1 VKRKSKL
8 AKLTLPTVTK
18 RTSKDDTG
26 LVAEFANFPV
36 PHYSYSSFTK
46 FGSDPF
52 MFKVNYINGDQ
63 IETTSSPSNVL
74 GKAMHKA
81 LETYLGGNPDVPV
94 PQDDGEAIKI
104 AHQVGLD
111 YLLGYSDGFIGYNT
125 VIASR
130 EKLNEKFAFAFFGY
144 IKEFDYR
151 KYVKEVVLVE
161 KMLKHKIEVDGK
173 VLPIPLK
180 GSADLVYRDHKDRLI
195 IRDHKITSTYSNPE
209 AIDGAKLIQA
219 AFNYFLVAA
228 ETGEVPYSMVYAEF
242 KISKNADNSPQMR
255 EFEIVFDDHPLIFEF
270 FYRYYYDVTDALLGK
285 QVFVPNVY
293 AMYDKEV
300 SILAYIHRLDQDEER
315 EKAFKKNKV
324 DNITDFLKK
333 RIQKDGA
340 MKQYLETVSAKF
352 VSAETLNYKNMTTE
366 EKIKMKLAE
375 HGLAVEFH
383 SKVRGNSVEL
393 YRYEPSI
400 GLKMSKIASYTKDIE
415 QVVEKSG
422 IRVLAPIRDSGLVGF
437 EIPLDER
444 TFPTAPKARG
454 FEIAIGQTVMGDA
467 RRFDIRQ
474 APHMLV
480 AGSSGSGKSV
490 FLNNLINQ
498 LLTIP
503 RVELHLFDPKQVEL
517 VQFEGEGKV
526 KEYQSHHAAI
536 AISLEALCEEMEER
550 YKEMKAA
557 RAKNIEDM
565 PNMRYKFVI
574 IDEFADLGM
583 KTHIGSLIQVLA
595 QKGRACGIHLIIAT
609 QRASTRVINGDIKVN
624 FPTRVVL
631 RMSKGVD
638 SRVMLDE
645 DGAEKLLGKGDM
657 LFASDAGIER
667 LQGYSA

>member
-1 VKRKSKL
+1 MSKRVSDNEL
-8 AKLTLPTVTK
+8 AGEYV
-18 RTSKDDTG
+18 
-26 LVAEFANFPV
+26 NFPV

-63 IETTSSPSNVL
+63 LETTSSPTNVL
-74 GKAMHKA
+74 GKSIHKA
-81 LETYLGGNPDVPV
+81 LETYLGGNKDVPV
-94 PQDDGEAIKI
+94 PENDGEAIKI
-104 AHQVGLD
+104 AHEVGLK
-111 YLLGYSDGFIGYNT
+111 YLQGYSDGFIGYNT
-125 VIASR
+125 VIENR
-130 EKLNEKFAFAFFGY
+130 EKLNERFASTFFGY
-144 IKEFDYR
+144 IKEFNYK
-151 KYVKEVVLVE
+151 KYVKEIVLVE
-161 KMLKHKIEVDGK
+161 KMLKTKVEVDGK

-180 GSADLVYRDHKDRLI
+180 GSADLVYRDYKGRLI
-195 IRDHKITSTYSNPE
+195 IRDHKITSTYSNE
-209 AIDGAKLIQA
+209 DAIDGAKLIQA
-219 AFNYFLVAA
+219 AFNFFTVSA
-228 ETGEVPYSMVYAEF
+228 ELGERPYSMVYAEY
-242 KISKNADNSPQMR
+242 KISKNKDGSPQMR
-255 EFEIVFDDHPLIFEF
+255 EFEIIFEQHPLIFEF
-270 FYRYYYDVTDALLGK
+270 FFRYYYDVTSALMGK

-300 SILAYIHRLDQDEER
+300 SILAYIHRLDLDEER
-315 EKAFKKNKV
+315 EKQFKKMKV

-340 MKQYLETVSAKF
+340 MKQYMDTVSAKF
-352 VSAETLNYKNMTTE
+352 VSAETLNYKSMTTE

-383 SKVRGNSVEL
+383 SKVQGNSVEL

-422 IRVLAPIRDSGLVGF
+422 IRVLAPIANSGLIGF
-437 EIPLDER
+437 EVPLDER
-444 TFPTAPKARG
+444 TYPTAPKAKG
-454 FEIAIGQTVMGDA
+454 FELAIGQTVMGET

-490 FLNNLINQ
+490 FLNNTIAQ
-498 LLTIP
+498 LLQIP

-517 VQFEGEGKV
+517 VQFQGESKV

-536 AISLEALCEEMEER
+536 AISLEALCEEMELR
-550 YKEMKAA
+550 YTEMKNAG
-557 RAKNIEDM
+557 AKNIEQM
-565 PNMRYKFVI
+565 PNMRYKFVV

-609 QRASTRVINGDIKVN
+609 QRASTKVINGDIKVN

>member
-1 VKRKSKL
+1 M
-8 AKLTLPTVTK
+8 PTVTK
-18 RTSKDDTG
+18 RVKDAD
-26 LVAEFANFPV
+26 LASDYVNFPV
-36 PHYSYSSFTK
+36 PHYSYSSLTK

-63 IETTSSPSNVL
+63 IETTSSPTNVL
-74 GKAMHKA
+74 GRTMHKA

-94 PQDDGEAIKI
+94 PADDGEAIKV
-104 AHQVGLD
+104 AHKTALE
-111 YLLGYSDGFIGYNT
+111 YLNGYSDGFIEYNT
-125 VIASR
+125 TVESR
-130 EKLNEKFAFAFFGY
+130 AKLEERFAFAFFGY
-144 IKEFDYR
+144 IKEFNY
-151 KYVKEVVLVE
+151 KKFVKEIVLVE
-161 KMLKHKIEVDGK
+161 KMLKHKVEVNGK
-173 VLPIPLK
+173 VLPVPLK

-195 IRDHKITSTYSNPE
+195 IRDHKFTSRYSDPE

-228 ETGEVPYSMVYAEF
+228 ETGETPYSMVYAEF
-242 KISKNADNSPQMR
+242 KITPNKDGSPQMR
-255 EFEIVFDDHPLIFEF
+255 EFEIVFGEHPLVFEF

-300 SILAYIHRLDQDEER
+300 SILAYIHRLDEDEAR
-315 EKAFKKNKV
+315 EKAFKANKV
-324 DNITDFLKK
+324 DNITDFLKR
-333 RIQKDGA
+333 RIMKDGS
-340 MKQYLETVSAKF
+340 MKKYLETVATKF
-352 VSAETLNYKNMTTE
+352 VSAETLNYKSMTTE

-383 SKVRGNSVEL
+383 SKVQGNSVEL

-400 GLKMSKIASYTKDIE
+400 GLKMSKIMAYVKDIE

-422 IRVLAPIRDSGLVGF
+422 IRVLAPIPNSGLVGF
-437 EIPLDER
+437 EVPLENR
-444 TFPTAPKARG
+444 TFPTAPQSQG
-454 FEIAIGQTVMGDA
+454 FKLAIGQTVMGEP
-467 RRFDIRQ
+467 RMFDVRQ

-490 FLNNLINQ
+490 FLNAVINQ

-503 RVELHLFDPKQVEL
+503 NVELHLFDPKQVEL
-517 VQFEGEGKV
+517 FTYEGHARV
-526 KEYQSHHAAI
+526 VEYQSHHAAI
-536 AISLEALCEEMEER
+536 ATSLEGLVEVMEER
-550 YKEMKAA
+550 YKDMKAA
-557 RAKNIEDM
+557 GKRNIEQMSAM
-565 PNMRYKFVI
+565 PYKFVI

-583 KTHIGSLIQVLA
+583 KTTIGSLIQLLA

-609 QRASTRVINGDIKVN
+609 QRASTHVISGDIKVN
-624 FPTRVVL
+624 FPTRVVF
-631 RMSKGVD
+631 RMSKSID

-667 LQGYSA
+667 LQGFSS

>member
-1 VKRKSKL
+1 M
-8 AKLTLPTVTK
+8 PTVTK
-18 RTSKDDTG
+18 RVKDAD
-26 LVAEFANFPV
+26 LASDYVNFPV
-36 PHYSYSSFTK
+36 PHYSYSSLTK

-63 IETTSSPSNVL
+63 IETTSSPTNVL
-74 GKAMHKA
+74 GRTMHKA

-94 PQDDGEAIKI
+94 PADDGEAIKV
-104 AHQVGLD
+104 AHKTALE
-111 YLLGYSDGFIGYNT
+111 YLNGYSDGFIEYNT
-125 VIASR
+125 TVESR
-130 EKLNEKFAFAFFGY
+130 AKLEERFAFAFFGY
-144 IKEFDYR
+144 IKEFNY
-151 KYVKEVVLVE
+151 KKFVKEIVLVE
-161 KMLKHKIEVDGK
+161 KMLKHKVEVNGK
-173 VLPIPLK
+173 VLPVPLK

-195 IRDHKITSTYSNPE
+195 IRDHKFTSRYSDPE

-228 ETGEVPYSMVYAEF
+228 ETGETPYSMVYAEF
-242 KISKNADNSPQMR
+242 KITPNKDGSPQMR
-255 EFEIVFDDHPLIFEF
+255 EFEIVFGEHPLVFEF

-300 SILAYIHRLDQDEER
+300 SILAYIHRLDEDEAR
-315 EKAFKKNKV
+315 EKAFKANKV
-324 DNITDFLKK
+324 DNITDFLKR
-333 RIQKDGA
+333 RIMKDGS
-340 MKQYLETVSAKF
+340 MKKYLETVATKF
-352 VSAETLNYKNMTTE
+352 VSAETLNYKSMTTE

-383 SKVRGNSVEL
+383 SKVQGNSVEL

-400 GLKMSKIASYTKDIE
+400 GLKMSKIMAYVKDIE

-422 IRVLAPIRDSGLVGF
+422 IRVLAPIPNSGLVGF
-437 EIPLDER
+437 EVPLENR
-444 TFPTAPKARG
+444 TFPTAPQSQG
-454 FEIAIGQTVMGDA
+454 FKLAIGQTVMGEP
-467 RRFDIRQ
+467 RMFDVRQ

-490 FLNNLINQ
+490 FLNAVINQ

-503 RVELHLFDPKQVEL
+503 NVELHLFDPKQVEL
-517 VQFEGEGKV
+517 FTYEGHEKV
-526 KEYQSHHAAI
+526 VEYQSHHAAI
-536 AISLEALCEEMEER
+536 ATSLEGLVEVMEER
-550 YKEMKAA
+550 YKDMKAA
-557 RAKNIEDM
+557 GKRNIEQMSAM
-565 PNMRYKFVI
+565 PYKFVI

-583 KTHIGSLIQVLA
+583 KTTIGSLIQLLA

-609 QRASTRVINGDIKVN
+609 QRASTHVISGDIKVN
-624 FPTRVVL
+624 FPTRVVF
-631 RMSKGVD
+631 RMSKSID

-667 LQGYSA
+667 LQGFSS

>member
-1 VKRKSKL
+1 MR
-8 AKLTLPTVTK
+8 KLTLPTVTK
-18 RTSKDDTG
+18 RVKDAD
-26 LVAEFANFPV
+26 LASDYVNFPV
-36 PHYSYSSFTK
+36 PHYSYSSLTK

-63 IETTSSPSNVL
+63 IETTSSPTNVL
-74 GKAMHKA
+74 GRTMHKA

-94 PQDDGEAIKI
+94 PADDGEAIKV
-104 AHQVGLD
+104 AHKTALE
-111 YLLGYSDGFIGYNT
+111 YLNGYSDGFIEYNT
-125 VIASR
+125 TVESR
-130 EKLNEKFAFAFFGY
+130 AKLEERFAFAFFGY
-144 IKEFDYR
+144 IKEFNY
-151 KYVKEVVLVE
+151 KKFVKEIVLVE
-161 KMLKHKIEVDGK
+161 KMLKHKVEVNGK
-173 VLPIPLK
+173 VLPVPLK

-195 IRDHKITSTYSNPE
+195 IRDHKFTSRYSDPE

-228 ETGEVPYSMVYAEF
+228 ETGETPYSMVYAEF
-242 KISKNADNSPQMR
+242 KITPNKDGSPQMR
-255 EFEIVFDDHPLIFEF
+255 EFEIVFGEHPLVFEF

-300 SILAYIHRLDQDEER
+300 SILAYIHRLDEDEAR
-315 EKAFKKNKV
+315 EKAFKANKV
-324 DNITDFLKK
+324 DNITDFLKR
-333 RIQKDGA
+333 RIMKDGS
-340 MKQYLETVSAKF
+340 MKKYLETVATKF
-352 VSAETLNYKNMTTE
+352 VSAETLNYKSMTTE

-383 SKVRGNSVEL
+383 SKVQGNSVEL

-400 GLKMSKIASYTKDIE
+400 GLKMSKIMAYVKDIE

-422 IRVLAPIRDSGLVGF
+422 IRVLAPIPNSGLVGF
-437 EIPLDER
+437 EVPLENR
-444 TFPTAPKARG
+444 TFPTAPQSQG
-454 FEIAIGQTVMGDA
+454 FKLAIGQTVMGEP
-467 RRFDIRQ
+467 RMFDVRQ

-490 FLNNLINQ
+490 FLNAVINQ

-503 RVELHLFDPKQVEL
+503 NVELHLFDPKQVEL
-517 VQFEGEGKV
+517 FTYEGHEKV
-526 KEYQSHHAAI
+526 VEYQSHHAAI
-536 AISLEALCEEMEER
+536 ATSLEGLVEVMEER
-550 YKEMKAA
+550 YKDMKAA
-557 RAKNIEDM
+557 GKRNIEQMSAM
-565 PNMRYKFVI
+565 PYKFVI

-583 KTHIGSLIQVLA
+583 KTTIGSLIQLLA

-609 QRASTRVINGDIKVN
+609 QRASTHVISGDIKVN
-624 FPTRVVL
+624 FPTRVVF
-631 RMSKGVD
+631 RMSKSID

-667 LQGYSA
+667 LQGFSS

>member
-1 VKRKSKL
+1 M
-8 AKLTLPTVTK
+8 
-18 RTSKDDTG
+18 
-26 LVAEFANFPV
+26 PV
-36 PHYSYSSFTK
+36 PT
-46 FGSDPF
+46 
-52 MFKVNYINGDQ
+52 
-63 IETTSSPSNVL
+63 
-74 GKAMHKA
+74 
-81 LETYLGGNPDVPV
+81 
-94 PQDDGEAIKI
+94 DDGEAIKI
-104 AHQVGLD
+104 AHQVGLE
-111 YLLGYSDGFIGYNT
+111 YLQGYSDGFIGYNT
-125 VIASR
+125 VIGSR

-173 VLPIPLK
+173 VLPVPLK

-242 KISKNADNSPQMR
+242 KISANQDKSPQMR
-255 EFEIVFDDHPLIFEF
+255 EFEIVFAEHPLIFEF

-352 VSAETLNYKNMTTE
+352 VSAETLNYKSMTTE

-422 IRVLAPIRDSGLVGF
+422 IRVLAPIANSGLVGF

-444 TFPTAPKARG
+444 SFPSLPSTKG
-454 FEIAIGQTVMGDA
+454 FEVAIGQTVMGDA

-490 FLNNLINQ
+490 FLNGLITQ
-498 LLTIP
+498 LLAIP

-517 VQFEGEGKV
+517 VQFEGHSKV

-550 YKEMKAA
+550 YKEMKG
-557 RAKNIEDM
+557 AKAKSIEQM

-583 KTHIGSLIQVLA
+583 KTHIGSLIQILA
-595 QKGRACGIHLIIAT
+595 QKGRAAGIHLVIAT

-638 SRVMLDE
+638 SRVMIDE

-667 LQGYSA
+667 LQGYSL

>member
-1 VKRKSKL
+1 
-8 AKLTLPTVTK
+8 
-18 RTSKDDTG
+18 
-26 LVAEFANFPV
+26 
-36 PHYSYSSFTK
+36 
-46 FGSDPF
+46 
-52 MFKVNYINGDQ
+52 MFKVNYLNGDQ

-94 PQDDGEAIKI
+94 PADDGEAIKL
-104 AHQVGLD
+104 AHAVGLE
-111 YLLGYSDGFIGYNT
+111 YLQGYSDGFIGYNT

-130 EKLNEKFAFAFFGY
+130 EKLQERFAFAFFGY
-144 IKEFDYR
+144 IKEFDYS
-151 KYVKEVVLVE
+151 KYVKETVLVE
-161 KMLKHKIEVDGK
+161 KMLKHKVSVDGK
-173 VLPIPLK
+173 VLPVPLK
-180 GSADLVYRDHKDRLI
+180 GSADFVYRDHKDRLI
-195 IRDHKITSTYSNPE
+195 IRDHKFTSKFSDPE

-219 AFNYFLVAA
+219 AFNFLLVAA

-242 KISKNADNSPQMR
+242 KITANQDKSPQMR
-255 EFEIVFDDHPLIFEF
+255 EFEIVFAEHPLLFEF
-270 FYRYYYDVTDALLGK
+270 FYRYYFDVTDALLGK

-300 SILAYIHRLDQDEER
+300 SILAYIHRLDEDESR
-315 EKAFKKNKV
+315 AKAFKEAKV

-333 RIQKDGA
+333 RIQRDGA
-340 MKQYLETVSAKF
+340 MKKYLETVSAKF
-352 VSAETLNYKNMTTE
+352 VSAETLNYKSMTTE
-366 EKIKMKLAE
+366 ERIKMKLAE
-375 HGLAVEFH
+375 HGLGVEFH

-393 YRYEPSI
+393 YRYEPSV
-400 GLKMSKIASYTKDIE
+400 GLKMTKIASYVKDIE

-422 IRVLAPIRDSGLVGF
+422 IRVLAPIKDSGLVGF
-437 EIPLDER
+437 EVPLDER
-444 TFPTAPKARG
+444 TFPTAPTPKG
-454 FEIAIGQTVMGDA
+454 FDLAIGQTVMGEA
-467 RRFDIRQ
+467 RRLDIRE

-490 FLNNLINQ
+490 FLNNIINQ

-517 VQFEGEGKV
+517 VQYEGMSKV

-557 RAKNIEDM
+557 RVKNISQM

-583 KTHIGSLIQVLA
+583 KTHIGGLIQTLA
-595 QKGRACGIHLIIAT
+595 QKGRAAGIHLIIAT
-609 QRASTRVINGDIKVN
+609 QRASAHVLSGDIKVN
-624 FPTRVVL
+624 FPTKVVF
-631 RMSKGVD
+631 RMSKSVD
-638 SRVMLDE
+638 SRVMIDE

-657 LFASDAGIER
+657 LLSSDAGLER
-667 LQGYSA
+667 LQGFNL

>member
-1 VKRKSKL
+1 M
-8 AKLTLPTVTK
+8 AKLTLPIVTK
-18 RTSKDDTG
+18 RDSKKDDAA
-26 LVAEFANFPV
+26 LPVEFANFPV
-36 PHYSYSSFTK
+36 AHYSYSSFTK

-52 MFKVNYINGDQ
+52 MFKVSYINGDQ

-74 GKAMHKA
+74 GKSVHKA

-94 PQDDGEAIKI
+94 PADDGEAIKI
-104 AHQVGLD
+104 AHQAGLE
-111 YLLGYSDGFIGYNT
+111 YLQGYSDGFIGYNT

-151 KYVKEVVLVE
+151 KFVKEVVLVE

-173 VLPIPLK
+173 VLPVPLK
-180 GSADLVYRDHKDRLI
+180 GSADLVYRDYKDRLI

-242 KISKNADNSPQMR
+242 KFSENKDKSPQMR
-255 EFEIVFDDHPLIFEF
+255 EFEIVFADHPLIFEF

-352 VSAETLNYKNMTTE
+352 VSAETLNYKSMTTE

-400 GLKMSKIASYTKDIE
+400 GLKMTKIASYVKDIE

-437 EIPLDER
+437 EVPLDVR
-444 TFPTAPKARG
+444 SFPSLPSGKG
-454 FEIAIGQTVMGDA
+454 FEVAIGQTVMGDA

-490 FLNNLINQ
+490 FLNGLITQ
-498 LLTIP
+498 LLAIP

-517 VQFEGEGKV
+517 VQFEGESKV

-550 YKEMKAA
+550 YKEMKGA
-557 RAKNIEDM
+557 RVKSIEQM

-583 KTHIGSLIQVLA
+583 KTHIGSLIQILA
-595 QKGRACGIHLIIAT
+595 QKGRAAGIHLIIAT
-609 QRASTRVINGDIKVN
+609 QRASTKVINGDIKVN

-638 SRVMLDE
+638 SRVMIDE

-667 LQGYSA
+667 LQGYSL

>member
-1 VKRKSKL
+1 M
-8 AKLTLPTVTK
+8 PTVTK
-18 RTSKDDTG
+18 RVKDAD
-26 LVAEFANFPV
+26 LASDYVNFPV
-36 PHYSYSSFTK
+36 PHYSYSSLTK

-63 IETTSSPSNVL
+63 IETTSSPTNVL
-74 GKAMHKA
+74 GRTMHKA

-94 PQDDGEAIKI
+94 PADDGEAIKV
-104 AHQVGLD
+104 AHKTALE
-111 YLLGYSDGFIGYNT
+111 YLNGYSDGFIEYNT
-125 VIASR
+125 TVESR
-130 EKLNEKFAFAFFGY
+130 AKLEERFAFAFFGY
-144 IKEFDYR
+144 IKEFNY
-151 KYVKEVVLVE
+151 KKFVKEIVLVE
-161 KMLKHKIEVDGK
+161 KMLKHKIEVNGK
-173 VLPIPLK
+173 VLPVPLK

-195 IRDHKITSTYSNPE
+195 IRDHKFTSRYSDPE

-228 ETGEVPYSMVYAEF
+228 ETGETPYSMVYAEF
-242 KISKNADNSPQMR
+242 KIVPNKDGSPQMR
-255 EFEIVFDDHPLIFEF
+255 EFEIVFGEHPLVFEF

-300 SILAYIHRLDQDEER
+300 SILAYIHRLDEDEAR
-315 EKAFKKNKV
+315 EKAFKANKV
-324 DNITDFLKK
+324 DNITDFLKR
-333 RIQKDGA
+333 RIMKDGS
-340 MKQYLETVSAKF
+340 MKKYLETVATKF
-352 VSAETLNYKNMTTE
+352 VSAETLNYKSMTTE

-383 SKVRGNSVEL
+383 SKVQGNSVEL

-400 GLKMSKIASYTKDIE
+400 GLKMSKIMAYVKDIE

-422 IRVLAPIRDSGLVGF
+422 IRVLAPIPNSGLVGF
-437 EIPLDER
+437 EVPLENR
-444 TFPTAPKARG
+444 TFPTAPQSQG
-454 FEIAIGQTVMGDA
+454 FKLAIGQTVMGEP
-467 RRFDIRQ
+467 RMFDVRQ

-490 FLNNLINQ
+490 FLNAVINQ

-503 RVELHLFDPKQVEL
+503 NVELHLFDPKQVEL
-517 VQFEGEGKV
+517 FTYEGHSKV
-526 KEYQSHHAAI
+526 VEYQSHHAAI
-536 AISLEALCEEMEER
+536 ATSLEGLVEVMEER
-550 YKEMKAA
+550 YKDMKAA
-557 RAKNIEDM
+557 GKRNIDQMSAM
-565 PNMRYKFVI
+565 PYKFVI

-583 KTHIGSLIQVLA
+583 KTTIGSLIQLLA

-609 QRASTRVINGDIKVN
+609 QRASTSVISGDIKVN
-624 FPTRVVL
+624 FPTRVVF
-631 RMSKGVD
+631 RMSKSID

-667 LQGYSA
+667 LQGFSS

>member
-1 VKRKSKL
+1 
-8 AKLTLPTVTK
+8 LPTVTK
-18 RTSKDDTG
+18 RSSKDDKT
-26 LVAEFANFPV
+26 LAVEFANFPV
-36 PHYSYSSFTK
+36 QHYSYSSFTK

-94 PQDDGEAIKI
+94 PADDGEAIKI
-104 AHQVGLD
+104 AHQVGLE
-111 YLLGYSDGFIGYNT
+111 YLQGYSDGFIGYNT

-173 VLPIPLK
+173 VLPVPLK
-180 GSADLVYRDHKDRLI
+180 GSADLVYRDFKDRLI

-228 ETGEVPYSMVYAEF
+228 ETGEKPYSMVYSEF
-242 KISKNADNSPQMR
+242 KISKNADGSPQMR
-255 EFEIVFDDHPLIFEF
+255 EFEIVFDDHPLIFEL

-352 VSAETLNYKNMTTE
+352 VSAETLNYKTMTTE

-422 IRVLAPIRDSGLVGF
+422 IRVLAPIKDSGLVGF

-454 FEIAIGQTVMGDA
+454 FEVAIGQTVMGEA

-517 VQFEGEGKV
+517 VQFEGESKV

-557 RAKNIEDM
+557 RVKSIEDM
-565 PNMRYKFVI
+565 PSMRYKFVI

-583 KTHIGSLIQVLA
+583 KTHIGSLIQLLA
-595 QKGRACGIHLIIAT
+595 QKGRAAGIHLIIAT

>member
-1 VKRKSKL
+1 
-8 AKLTLPTVTK
+8 
-18 RTSKDDTG
+18 
-26 LVAEFANFPV
+26 
-36 PHYSYSSFTK
+36 
-46 FGSDPF
+46 

>member
-1 VKRKSKL
+1 M
-8 AKLTLPTVTK
+8 PTVTK
-18 RTSKDDTG
+18 RSKEG
-26 LVAEFANFPV
+26 ELVAEYANFPV
-36 PHYSYSSFTK
+36 PHYSYSSLTK

-63 IETTSSPSNVL
+63 IETTSSPTNVL

-94 PQDDGEAIKI
+94 PADDGEAIKL
-104 AHQVGLD
+104 AHEVGLK
-111 YLLGYSDGFIGYNT
+111 YLQGYSDGFIGYNT
-125 VIASR
+125 VVASR
-130 EKLNEKFAFAFFGY
+130 EKLNERFAFAFFGY
-144 IKEFDYR
+144 IKEFNYQ

-161 KMLKHKIEVDGK
+161 KMLKHKVEVDGK
-173 VLPIPLK
+173 VLPVPLK
-180 GSADLVYRDHKDRLI
+180 GSADLVYRDLKDRLI
-195 IRDHKITSTYSNPE
+195 IRDHKFTSKFSDPE

-228 ETGEVPYSMVYAEF
+228 ETGEKPYSMVYAEF
-242 KISKNADNSPQMR
+242 KITPNQDKSPQIR
-255 EFEIVFDDHPLIFEF
+255 EFEIVFEEHPLIFEF
-270 FYRYYYDVTDALLGK
+270 FFRYYYDVTDALLGK

-300 SILAYIHRLDQDEER
+300 SILAYIHRLDLNEER
-315 EKAFKKNKV
+315 EKAFKQMKV

-333 RIQKDGA
+333 RIMKDGA
-340 MKQYLETVSAKF
+340 MKKYLETVSTKF
-352 VSAETLNYKNMTTE
+352 VSAETLNYKDMTTE

-393 YRYEPSI
+393 YRYEPSV
-400 GLKMSKIASYTKDIE
+400 GLKMTKIVSYLKDIE

-422 IRVLAPIRDSGLVGF
+422 IRVLAPIPNSGLVGF
-437 EIPLDER
+437 EVPLDER
-444 TFPTAPKARG
+444 TFPTAPSAQG
-454 FEIAIGQTVMGDA
+454 FNLAIGQTIMGEP
-467 RRFDIRQ
+467 RRFDVRQ

-490 FLNNLINQ
+490 FLNAIIKQ

-517 VQFEGEGKV
+517 FQFDGEKKV
-526 KEYQSHHAAI
+526 VEYQSHHAAI
-536 AISLEALCEEMEER
+536 AISLEALVEEMEER
-550 YKEMKAA
+550 YKTLKEAGA
-557 RAKNIEDM
+557 RNIEQVS
-565 PNMRYKFVI
+565 NMRYKFVI

-583 KTHIGSLIQVLA
+583 KTTIGSLIQLLA

-609 QRASTRVINGDIKVN
+609 QRASTHVISGDIKVN
-624 FPTRVVL
+624 FPTRVVF
-631 RMSKGVD
+631 RMSKSID

-657 LFASDAGIER
+657 LFASDAGLER
-667 LQGYSA
+667 LQGFSS

>member
-1 VKRKSKL
+1 M
-8 AKLTLPTVTK
+8 PTVTK
-18 RTSKDDTG
+18 RESKDVGLTG
-26 LVAEFANFPV
+26 EFVNFPV
-36 PHYSYSSFTK
+36 QHYSYSSFTK
-46 FGSDPF
+46 FGSDPY

-63 IETTSSPSNVL
+63 IETTSSPSNVV

-81 LETYLGGNPDVPV
+81 LQTYLGGNPDVPT
-94 PQDDGEAIKI
+94 PADDGEAIKV

-111 YLLGYSDGFIGYNT
+111 YLQGYSDGFIGYNT
-125 VIASR
+125 VIESR
-130 EKLNEKFAFAFFGY
+130 EKLNERFAFAFFGY
-144 IKEFDYR
+144 IKEFAYQ
-151 KYVKEVVLVE
+151 KYVKEIILCE
-161 KMLKHKIEVDGK
+161 KMLKHKIQVGEK

-180 GSADLVYRDHKDRLI
+180 GSADLVYVDHKDRVI
-195 IRDHKITSTYSNPE
+195 IRDHKFTSKYSDPE

-219 AFNYFLVAA
+219 AFNFFLVAT
-228 ETGEVPYSMVYAEF
+228 ETGRLPYSMVYAEF
-242 KISKNADNSPQMR
+242 KITPNRDNSPQMR
-255 EFEIVFDDHPLIFEF
+255 EFEIVFEEHPLVFEF

-300 SILAYIHRLDQDEER
+300 SILAYIHRLDEDEAR
-315 EKAFKKNKV
+315 EKAFKKHKV

-333 RIQKDGA
+333 RIMKDGA
-340 MKQYLETVSAKF
+340 MKKYLETVSTKF
-352 VSAETLNYKNMTTE
+352 VSAETLNYKSMTTE

-393 YRYEPSI
+393 YRYEPSV
-400 GLKMSKIASYTKDIE
+400 GLKMTKINSYLKDIE

-422 IRVLAPIRDSGLVGF
+422 IRVLAPIPNSGLIGF
-437 EIPLDER
+437 EVPLDER
-444 TFPTAPKARG
+444 TFPTMPNNKG
-454 FEIAIGQTVMGDA
+454 FNLAIGQTIMGEP
-467 RRFDIRQ
+467 RMFDIRE

-490 FLNNLINQ
+490 FLNSVIKQ
-498 LLTIP
+498 LLNVP
-503 RVELHLFDPKQVEL
+503 KVELHLFDPKQVEL
-517 VQFEGEGKV
+517 VQFEGLSRV

-536 AISLEALCEEMEER
+536 AISLEALVEEMEER
-550 YKEMKAA
+550 YKAMKEA
-557 RAKNIEDM
+557 RVKNIEQM
-565 PNMRYKFVI
+565 GNMRYKFVV

-583 KTHIGSLIQVLA
+583 KTHIGALIQLLA

-609 QRASTRVINGDIKVN
+609 QRASTRVISGDIKVN

-667 LQGYSA
+667 LQGFNS

>member
-1 VKRKSKL
+1 
-8 AKLTLPTVTK
+8 
-18 RTSKDDTG
+18 
-26 LVAEFANFPV
+26 
-36 PHYSYSSFTK
+36 
-46 FGSDPF
+46 
-52 MFKVNYINGDQ
+52 MFKVNNINGDE
-63 IETTSSPSNVL
+63 IETTSSPTNVL
-74 GKAMHKA
+74 GKAMHRA
-81 LETYLGGNPDVPV
+81 LQTYLGGNEDVPV
-94 PQDDGEAIKI
+94 PADDGEAIKI

-111 YLLGYSDGFIGYNT
+111 YLQAYSDGFIGYNT

-130 EKLNEKFAFAFFGY
+130 EKLQEKYAFTFFGY

-151 KYVKEVVLVE
+151 KFVKEVVLVE
-161 KMLKHKIEVDGK
+161 KMLKHKIQVDGK
-173 VLPIPLK
+173 VLPVPLK

-195 IRDHKITSTYSNPE
+195 IRDHKITSTFSNPD

-228 ETGEVPYSMVYAEF
+228 EFGEKPYSMVYSEF

-255 EFEIVFDDHPLIFEF
+255 EFEIVFGEHPLIFEF
-270 FYRYYYDVTDALLGK
+270 FFRYYHDVTSAMLGK

-352 VSAETLNYKNMTTE
+352 VSAETLNYKSMTTE

-422 IRVLAPIRDSGLVGF
+422 IRVLAPIPNSGLVGF

-444 TFPTAPKARG
+444 TFPTQPKPHG
-454 FEIAIGQTVMGDA
+454 FELAIGQTVMGDA

-490 FLNNLINQ
+490 FLNNVISQ

-517 VQFEGEGKV
+517 TQFEGHSKV
-526 KEYQSHHAAI
+526 KEYQSHHAEI
-536 AISLEALCEEMEER
+536 AFSLEALVEEMEER

-557 RAKNIEDM
+557 GAKNIEQM
-565 PNMRYKFVI
+565 PNMRYKFVV

-583 KTHIGSLIQVLA
+583 KTDIGSLIQLLA
-595 QKGRACGIHLIIAT
+595 QKGRTCGIHLIIAT
-609 QRASTRVINGDIKVN
+609 QRASTRVISGDIKVN

>member
-1 VKRKSKL
+1 M
-8 AKLTLPTVTK
+8 PTVTK
-18 RTSKDDTG
+18 RSSKDDKT
-26 LVAEFANFPV
+26 LAVEFANFPV
-36 PHYSYSSFTK
+36 QHYSYSSFTK

-94 PQDDGEAIKI
+94 PADDGEAIKI
-104 AHQVGLD
+104 AHQVGLE
-111 YLLGYSDGFIGYNT
+111 YLQGYSDGFIGYNT

-173 VLPIPLK
+173 VLPVPLK
-180 GSADLVYRDHKDRLI
+180 GSADLVYRDFKDRLI

-228 ETGEVPYSMVYAEF
+228 ETGEKPYSMVYSEF
-242 KISKNADNSPQMR
+242 KISKNADGSPQMR
-255 EFEIVFDDHPLIFEF
+255 EFEIVFDDHPLIFEL

-352 VSAETLNYKNMTTE
+352 VSAETLNYKTMTTE

-422 IRVLAPIRDSGLVGF
+422 IRVLAPIKDSGLVGF

-454 FEIAIGQTVMGDA
+454 FEVAIGQTVMGEA

-517 VQFEGEGKV
+517 VQFEGESKV

-557 RAKNIEDM
+557 RVKSIEDM
-565 PNMRYKFVI
+565 PSMRYKFVI

-583 KTHIGSLIQVLA
+583 KTHIGSLIQLLA
-595 QKGRACGIHLIIAT
+595 QKGRAAGIHLIIAT

>member
-1 VKRKSKL
+1 MKRKSKL
-8 AKLTLPTVTK
+8 RKLTLPTVTK
-18 RTSKDDTG
+18 RVK
-26 LVAEFANFPV
+26 AEDLACEYVNFPV
-36 PHYSYSSFTK
+36 PHYSYSSLTK

-63 IETTSSPSNVL
+63 IETTSSPTNVL
-74 GKAMHKA
+74 GRTMHKA

-94 PQDDGEAIKI
+94 PADDGEAIKV
-104 AHQVGLD
+104 AYKTALE
-111 YLLGYSDGFIGYNT
+111 YLNGYSDGFIEYNT
-125 VIASR
+125 TVESR
-130 EKLNEKFAFAFFGY
+130 AKLEERFAFAFFGY
-144 IKEFDYR
+144 IKEFNY
-151 KYVKEVVLVE
+151 KKFVKEIVLVE
-161 KMLKHKIEVDGK
+161 KMLKHKVEVNGK
-173 VLPIPLK
+173 VLPVPLK

-195 IRDHKITSTYSNPE
+195 IRDHKFTSRYSDPE

-242 KISKNADNSPQMR
+242 KIVPNKDGSPQMR
-255 EFEIVFDDHPLIFEF
+255 EFEIVFGEHPLVFEF

-300 SILAYIHRLDQDEER
+300 SILAYIHRLDEDEAR
-315 EKAFKKNKV
+315 EKAFKANKV
-324 DNITDFLKK
+324 DNITDFLKR
-333 RIQKDGA
+333 RIMKDGS
-340 MKQYLETVSAKF
+340 MKKYLETVATKF
-352 VSAETLNYKNMTTE
+352 VSAETLNYKSMTTE

-383 SKVRGNSVEL
+383 SKVQGNSVEL

-400 GLKMSKIASYTKDIE
+400 GLKMSKIMAYVKDIE

-422 IRVLAPIRDSGLVGF
+422 IRVLAPIPNSGLVGF
-437 EIPLDER
+437 EVPLENR
-444 TFPTAPKARG
+444 TFPTAPQSQG
-454 FEIAIGQTVMGDA
+454 FKLAIGQTVMGDP
-467 RRFDIRQ
+467 RMFDVRQ

-490 FLNNLINQ
+490 FLNAIINQ

-503 RVELHLFDPKQVEL
+503 NVELHLFDPKQVEL
-517 VQFEGEGKV
+517 FTYEGHASV
-526 KEYQSHHAAI
+526 VEYQSHHAAI
-536 AISLEALCEEMEER
+536 ATSLEGLVEVMEER
-550 YKEMKAA
+550 YKDMKAA
-557 RAKNIEDM
+557 GKRNIDQMSAM
-565 PNMRYKFVI
+565 PYKFVI

-583 KTHIGSLIQVLA
+583 KTTIGSLIQLLA

-609 QRASTRVINGDIKVN
+609 QRASTSVISGDIKVN
-624 FPTRVVL
+624 FPTRVVF
-631 RMSKGVD
+631 RMSKSID

-667 LQGYSA
+667 LQGFSS